1 MGAYR
6 VSEGSSGGAGARG
19 GSPRLWAIA
28 SRPLLRAALCAAA
41 LTLPE
46 TALGQQSQ
54 WVVVGQ
60 DASQR
65 FASSLTE
72 GVTLAPGAATGF
84 AVLSTTGDRTVAE
97 LTYPLEFRLQS
108 LLHTDFHRCGG
119 YTLHPTEEAAFA
131 EARNP
136 FYGAAYLGRRGLFP
150 GGIDQQSHVE
160 PALNLVDPVQ
170 IVQTITWMQQ
180 AGTRYYESA
189 AGQAASETLK
199 SQWESYASDRDDFSV
214 ALYEHSWTQ
223 DSVIATIRG
232 HESPDEIVVIG
243 AHLDSINASNIANAP
258 GADDDASGV
267 AAVSEV
273 LRTVLASGFKPRRT
287 LQFMAYA
294 AEEVG
299 LRGSRDIA
307 GDYAADA
314 RRKVVAA
321 LQLDMIGFAGSPADM
336 YFVTDYVSV
345 DLTEFLK
352 QLIDVYNGPGP
363 HQITFGET
371 ACGYACSDHVAW
383 TGVGVPSAFPFEA
396 LFEDYNDLIH
406 SPDDRLERIDTA
418 GIKQAKFAKL
428 GLEFMIEVAKSAGA
442 AAPPPKTVGF
452 VWEPDPMLRTNVP
465 AATAYGVVTA
475 ERTGIGSYAVTFAGL
490 GERDSAPVD
499 VQVTAFGTPS
509 NHCTARSTASVGQ
522 DLVVD
527 VRCSGLDG
535 APVDSRHTVLVTLP

>member
-1 MGAYR
+1 M
-6 VSEGSSGGAGARG
+6 VAG
-19 GSPRLWAIA
+19 
-28 SRPLLRAALCAAA
+28 
-41 LTLPE
+41 
-46 TALGQQSQ
+46 
-54 WVVVGQ
+54 V
-60 DASQR
+60 
-65 FASSLTE
+65 F
-72 GVTLAPGAATGF
+72 
-84 AVLSTTGDRTVAE
+84 
-97 LTYPLEFRLQS
+97 
-108 LLHTDFHRCGG
+108 
-119 YTLHPTEEAAFA
+119 
-131 EARNP
+131 
-136 FYGAAYLGRRGLFP
+136 FP

-535 APVDSRHTVLVTLP
+535 GSGRQPPHCPCHTAIVGGRPRSAYSHPSLPLKGACSLSSVPTARTMAAATFAGPRELPGALSEQASRVTLSPAGSHSTEVCSPKISFRLRALILSAAPASAGKLRMS